1 MFEVATKEKHG
12 YQCRRHDLCISH
24 FLLAVFPMVKR
35 FQEVVTQR
43 LKRQDVVVHGGPPRA
58 GGGGSPPRTLAD
70 VLHGCQEVA
79 TWVNLFVWMPSRDVA
94 VGGLPSGLPLC
105 GHGYTRDF
113 LPDLESLGH
122 LLAIRGSGKP
132 VASRAEVLG
141 NGTIG
146 GKEALGVTG
155 DLNPCM
161 RRAR

>member
-1 MFEVATKEKHG
+1 
-12 YQCRRHDLCISH
+12 
-24 FLLAVFPMVKR
+24 
-35 FQEVVTQR
+35 
-43 LKRQDVVVHGGPPRA
+43 
-58 GGGGSPPRTLAD
+58 
-70 VLHGCQEVA
+70 
-79 TWVNLFVWMPSRDVA
+79 

-146 GKEALGVTG
+146 GEEALGMPRGFEALHPPLPLTG
-155 DLNPCM
+155 GLVRILGAVIQIAVLAMFYPRQNLPLRGTIALQLICDAHPWDILAAFEELVGELFAATLS
-161 RRAR
+161 RRRWTRISKTLPS